1 MTISETAM
9 AFFDACE
16 TGKGWEVCKDY
27 CHEGAVFSCQ
37 ADALAGVETVEGYTG
52 WTAGLLTPVPDG
64 HYDLKSFSTDHER
77 NIVTATSVFKGTQ
90 TGEGGPVPPTGNKV
104 AADYAYVMEFE
115 GGKIA
120 RMTKIWNDAHS
131 LKQLG
136 WA

>member
-1 MTISETAM
+1 MTISDTAM
-9 AFFDACE
+9 AFFDASE
-16 TGKGWEVCKDY
+16 TGKGWDVCKNH
-27 CHEGAVFSCQ
+27 CHEGAAFSCQ
-37 ADALAGVETVEGYTG
+37 ADALADITTIEGYTG

-77 NIVTATSVFKGTQ
+77 SIVTATAVFKGNQ
-90 TGEGGPVPPTGNKV
+90 TGEGGPVPPTGNAV

-115 GGKIA
+115 GDKIA
-120 RMTKIWNDAHS
+120 HMTKIWNDGHS

>member
-16 TGKGWEVCKDY
+16 TGKGWDMCRKY
-27 CHEGAVFSCQ
+27 CHEGAAFSCQ
-37 ADALAGVETVEGYTG
+37 ADALAEISTVEGYTG
-52 WTAGLLTPVPDG
+52 WTAAILTPIPDG
-64 HYDLKSFSTDHER
+64 HYVLKSFSTDHER
-77 NIVTATSVFKGTQ
+77 NIVTATAVFKGTQ
-90 TGEGGPVPPTGNKV
+90 TGAGGPIPPTGRAV
-104 AADYAYVMEFE
+104 AAEYAYVMEFK
-115 GGKIA
+115 GDRIG

>member
-16 TGKGWEVCKDY
+16 TGKGWEVCKKY
-27 CHEGAVFSCQ
+27 CHEGAGFSCQ
-37 ADALAGVETVEGYTG
+37 ADALADVATLEGYTG
-52 WTAGLLTPVPDG
+52 WTAGLLTPIPDG
-64 HYDLKSFSTDHER
+64 HYVLKSFSTDHER

-90 TGEGGPVPPTGNKV
+90 TGAGGPIPPTGKAV
-104 AADYAYVMEFE
+104 AAEYAYVMEFK
-115 GGKIA
+115 GDKIA

>member
-16 TGKGWEVCKDY
+16 TGKGWAVCRDY
-27 CHEGAVFSCQ
+27 CHDGASFACQ
-37 ADALAGVETVEGYTG
+37 ADALAEMSTIQDYTA

-77 NIVTATSVFKGTQ
+77 NIVVATSVFKGTQ
-90 TGEGGPVPPTGNKV
+90 TGEGGPIPPTGKSV

-115 GGKIA
+115 GDKIA
-120 RMTKIWNDAHS
+120 RMTKIWNDVHS
-131 LKQLG
+131 LGQLG